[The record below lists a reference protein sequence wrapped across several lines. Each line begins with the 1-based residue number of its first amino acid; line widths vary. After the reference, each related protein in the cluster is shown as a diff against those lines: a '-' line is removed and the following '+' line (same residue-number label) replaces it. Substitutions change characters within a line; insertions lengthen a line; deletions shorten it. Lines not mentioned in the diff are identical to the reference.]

1 MNPIIKD
8 VKCGG
13 YFKLTSHVEGT
24 KTCYTGGNTADKSI
38 NKDQFI
44 KDIVAAQLRDLLE
57 NNPNF
62 YELKSALET
71 YIDNLLKIDNIGE

>member
-1 MNPIIKD
+1 MEPNLKEQEQKLIDQLTIVKNAFIKNQQD
-8 VKCGG
+8 LK
-13 YFKLTSHVEGT
+13 F
-24 KTCYTGGNTADKSI
+24 SI
-38 NKDQFI
+38 R

-71 YIDNLLKIDNIGE
+71 YIDNLLKIDNTGE

>member
-1 MNPIIKD
+1 MEPDLKEQEQKLIDQLTIIKNAFIKNQQD
-8 VKCGG
+8 LK
-13 YFKLTSHVEGT
+13 F
-24 KTCYTGGNTADKSI
+24 SI
-38 NKDQFI
+38 R
-44 KDIVAAQLRDLLE
+44 KDIVVAQLKDLLE

>member
-1 MNPIIKD
+1 MEPDLKEQEQKLIDQLTIIKNAFIKNQQD
-8 VKCGG
+8 L
-13 YFKLTSHVEGT
+13 KL
-24 KTCYTGGNTADKSI
+24 SI
-38 NKDQFI
+38 R
-44 KDIVAAQLRDLLE
+44 KDIVAAQLKDLLE

>member
-1 MNPIIKD
+1 MEPDLKEQEQKLIDQLTIIKNAFIKNQQD
-8 VKCGG
+8 L
-13 YFKLTSHVEGT
+13 KL
-24 KTCYTGGNTADKSI
+24 SI
-38 NKDQFI
+38 R
-44 KDIVAAQLRDLLE
+44 KDIVVAQLKDLLE

>member
-1 MNPIIKD
+1 MYIIKNAFIKNQQD
-8 VKCGG
+8 LK
-13 YFKLTSHVEGT
+13 F
-24 KTCYTGGNTADKSI
+24 SI
-38 NKDQFI
+38 R
-44 KDIVAAQLRDLLE
+44 KDIVAAQLKDLLE

>member
-1 MNPIIKD
+1 MEPNLKEQEQKLIDQLTIVKNAFIKNQQD
-8 VKCGG
+8 LK
-13 YFKLTSHVEGT
+13 F
-24 KTCYTGGNTADKSI
+24 SI
-38 NKDQFI
+38 R

>member
-1 MNPIIKD
+1 MEPDLKEQEQKLIDQLTLIKNAFIKNQQD
-8 VKCGG
+8 LK
-13 YFKLTSHVEGT
+13 F
-24 KTCYTGGNTADKSI
+24 SI
-38 NKDQFI
+38 R

>member
-1 MNPIIKD
+1 MEPDLKEQEQKLIDQLTIIKNAFIKNQQD
-8 VKCGG
+8 LK
-13 YFKLTSHVEGT
+13 F
-24 KTCYTGGNTADKSI
+24 SI
-38 NKDQFI
+38 R

-62 YELKSALET
+62 YELKSALEI

>member
-1 MNPIIKD
+1 MEPDLKEQEQKLIDQLTIIKNAFIKNQQD
-8 VKCGG
+8 LK
-13 YFKLTSHVEGT
+13 F
-24 KTCYTGGNTADKSI
+24 SI
-38 NKDQFI
+38 R
-44 KDIVAAQLRDLLE
+44 KDIVAAQLKDLLE

>member
-1 MNPIIKD
+1 MEPNLKEQEQKLIDQLTIVKNAFIKNQQD
-8 VKCGG
+8 LK
-13 YFKLTSHVEGT
+13 F
-24 KTCYTGGNTADKSI
+24 SI
-38 NKDQFI
+38 R

-71 YIDNLLKIDNIGE
+71 YIDKLLKIDNIGE

>member
-1 MNPIIKD
+1 MEPDLKEQEQKLIDQLTIIKNAFIKNQQD
-8 VKCGG
+8 LK
-13 YFKLTSHVEGT
+13 F
-24 KTCYTGGNTADKSI
+24 SI
-38 NKDQFI
+38 R

>member
-1 MNPIIKD
+1 MEPDLKEQEQKLIDQLTVIKNAFIKNQQD
-8 VKCGG
+8 LK
-13 YFKLTSHVEGT
+13 F
-24 KTCYTGGNTADKSI
+24 SI
-38 NKDQFI
+38 R
-44 KDIVAAQLRDLLE
+44 KDIVAAQLKDLLE